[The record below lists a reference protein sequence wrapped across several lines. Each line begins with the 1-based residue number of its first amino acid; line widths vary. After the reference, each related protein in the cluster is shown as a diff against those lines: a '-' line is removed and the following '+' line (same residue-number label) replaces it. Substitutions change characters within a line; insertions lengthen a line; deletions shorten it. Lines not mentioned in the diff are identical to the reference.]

1 MTNENHV
8 MPVPLIDAAAIAARL
23 EALARAELC
32 PSCERA
38 VIAVT
43 ADTTRLLIEVIRLHD
58 ALYLARLESANRLA
72 AMRAALGAAADN
84 EADPLAYLQDE
95 IADDETPHID
105 GGWGR

>member
-8 MPVPLIDAAAIAARL
+8 IPAPRIDAAAITARL

-43 ADTTRLLIEVIRLHD
+43 ADTTRLLIEVIRLQD
-58 ALYLARLESANRLA
+58 ALCLARLESANRLA
-72 AMRAALGAAADN
+72 AMRAALSAAVDD
-84 EADPLAYLQDE
+84 EPDPLAYLRDE
-95 IADDETPHID
+95 MPDESPGDDGT
-105 GGWGR
+105 WCL